1 MARRA
6 AACAALAAIVALAGV
21 AQAAIHFPN
30 VPFPFSDKE
39 KHSVLAIN
47 HAIVGQGHL
56 LSTNAAGVE
65 NKMQGG
71 FQLLTR
77 TAMPGTP
84 GDVLDVNGKP
94 VMKFGPNNTRGSTP
108 DSSVNPDA
116 QSLIPRKGD
125 PNRADLFVHFE
136 SPLPA
141 SLYHLELA
149 VAGDG
154 SLSIIKSSP
163 VDFSAWGG
171 VWTPCAG
178 SLSPWGS
185 HLGSEEYEPDARA
198 FYASSSPASRVRDFA
213 RYWGLYPGDFNSSAD
228 YMTAVRKVMSPYMY
242 GFVTETMYDTAR
254 KAPVVKKWY
263 TLGRVAVE
271 MALVMPDQKTVY
283 ITDDGANVGFFMFKA
298 DKAADLTKGRLYA
311 AKFNQTSPDNGGSFD
326 ITWVELGRVDQD
338 AIAAVVRN
346 VTFADIFDTAAPAAG
361 ACPAGYKAVKHS
373 YGEECLQLK
382 EGKEMWAAAL
392 ETRRYAAYL
401 GATTEWTKWEGI
413 TYDSKRRKLYTA
425 ITEMLQGTQEEPTR
439 FGGLD
444 HIRIPANPCGC
455 VYTLDTDASHT
466 ATRMY
471 ALTCGSGTLGL
482 VAGAV
487 VNNTC
492 HIERISNPDNVM
504 YVGGGIDVLFIAE
517 DSDNGH
523 ENNVMWQYDL
533 RSGDMHRVLSAPV
546 GAEVTGTGWF
556 TLPNGASYLFSNL
569 QHPYGGY
576 PAAVINAP
584 EATGLGGY
592 IGYFGPFKM
601 GRGEALGLQA
611 IPTPS
616 DAASKHSVTASKKAV
631 QGTWVPSTYHVIG
644 RSGQEAEAGVVL
656 GRNLDATGHP
666 VASYDDQLRVNTS
679 KEQISNSPDFSS
691 ITSVCDKTFYTTQ
704 FEYDNPASMYIQSVE
719 QDADGV
725 MSAAAAE
732 EGSEDVVASYVDWSS
747 WGGLLTPCAGSLSP
761 WATRIGSEEYEPD
774 ARAFAEATSV
784 ESIGAGATPAT
795 FTYDGS
801 NALKMGRLYGLYY
814 GNGSLAQFKEL
825 VKPYLYGY
833 ITETKIQYDLSSVPQ
848 KHYLLGRVATEL
860 ALVMP
865 DKRTVYITDDGANVG
880 FYKFIADTPGDLSC
894 GSLYA
899 LKVTQTDAAN
909 GGQFRVDWIWLA
921 HGTQDKLM
929 TAASDLTF
937 ADIFETAAPLA
948 PTAAAAAGTCPAGFK
963 PTNGGGRSCECLK
976 VKAGMEMYAAFFE
989 TRRYAGILGATT
1001 EFSKWEGITYDPH
1014 RNKLYTSISDVREGM
1029 EDFGNRGANSSKW
1042 DGCTNNDVRLKY
1054 NRCGCVYALDLDGTF
1069 NAYHMAGLVCGTP
1082 TSSGLGW
1089 VSGNRCHMDR
1099 IASPDN
1105 VAYMPEHDTLII
1117 GEDTSEHQNDV
1128 IWSYD
1133 LTTQALTRIF
1143 TTPYGSETTSP
1154 YWYGDVNGHAYIT
1167 ATVQHPYGESDSSK
1181 ANETGNYGLQGT
1193 WGVVGPFPVYGTGAT
1208 NGGATTAAASVHYL
1222 GRRAL
1227 GGSAAMAS
1235 MGDYDDMT
1243 PAEACAGEESY
1254 VVQLQVS
1261 YERSAMGRPVD
1272 VERLDAYVCAR
1283 IDNVL
1288 AQLSGGIEAS
1298 DATRVATTCAY
1309 PRAGMPTPG
1318 LLAAASWAMPEGDQA
1333 GAAEGPAVIA
1343 HVQFADRATAK
1354 AFCAAVMD
1362 AAGDFQAAVADL
1374 MNTLSEP
1381 HADGRPAAAAFTS
1394 FLVEASS
1401 PKRMART
1408 DAYVPPGGKIF

>member
-1 MARRA
+1 MVPRRA
-6 AACAALAAIVALAGV
+6 AFAAIALVALAGV

-47 HAIVGQGHL
+47 HAIVGKGHM
-56 LSTNAAGVE
+56 LSTNAAGVA

-71 FQLLTR
+71 FKLLTR
-77 TAMPGTP
+77 SAMPGTP
-84 GDVLDVNGKP
+84 GDLLDVNGKP

-136 SPLPA
+136 APNPA

-149 VAGDG
+149 VGADG
-154 SLSIIKSSP
+154 ELSIIKSTP

-198 FYASSSPASRVRDFA
+198 FFSSNTPASRVRDFA
-213 RYWGLYPGDFNSSAD
+213 RYFGLYPGDFNSSAD
-228 YMTAVRKVMSPYMY
+228 YMAAVRKVMTPYMY
-242 GFVTETMYDTAR
+242 GFVTETMYDTVK

-263 TLGRVAVE
+263 TLGRVAIE
-271 MALVMPDQKTVY
+271 MSLVMPDQKTVY

-311 AKFNQTSPDNGGSFD
+311 AKFKQTSAANGGTFD
-326 ITWVELGRVDQD
+326 LTWVELGRVDQD

-361 ACPAGYKAVKHS
+361 ACPAGFKAVKHS
-373 YGEECLQLK
+373 FGEECLQLK
-382 EGKEMWAAAL
+382 AGKEMWAAAL

-413 TYDSKRRKLYTA
+413 TYDTKRRKLYTA
-425 ITEMLQGTQEEPTR
+425 MTEMVNSATAEPTR
-439 FGGLD
+439 FGGQD
-444 HIRIPANPCGC
+444 DIRLPPNTCGC
-455 VYTLDTDASHT
+455 VYTLDVDAAFT
-466 ATRMY
+466 ATKMY
-471 ALTCGSGTLGL
+471 ALTCGSDTIGL
-482 VAGAV
+482 LPGAV
-487 VNNTC
+487 FNNTC
-492 HIERISNPDNVM
+492 HIEKIANPDNVA
-504 YVGGGIDVLFIAE
+504 YVGGGMDVLFIAE

-523 ENNVMWQYDL
+523 ESNVLWQYDL
-533 RSGDMHRVLSAPV
+533 RTGDMHRVLSAPV

-556 TLPNGASYLFSNL
+556 TLPNGMSYLFNNL
-569 QHPYGGY
+569 QHPYGGF
-576 PAAVINAP
+576 PSAVINAP

-611 IPTPS
+611 IPTPT
-616 DAASKHSVTASKKAV
+616 DTVTKHSVTASKAAV

-644 RSGQEAEAGVVL
+644 RSGQEPQEGVVL
-656 GRNLDATGHP
+656 GRNLDATGAP
-666 VASYDDQLRVNTS
+666 VATYDEQLRVNAN
-679 KEQISNSPDFSS
+679 KQQLSNSPDFSS
-691 ITSVCDKTFYTTQ
+691 ITSVCDKTFFTTQ
-704 FEYDNPASMYIQSVE
+704 FEYDNPASMYIQEVA
-719 QDADGV
+719 QDEDGV
-725 MSAAAAE
+725 MAQVEAE
-732 EGSEDVVASYVDWSS
+732 EDSDEAVANHVDWSS

-761 WATRIGSEEYEPD
+761 WSTRMGSEEYEPD
-774 ARAFAEATSV
+774 ARAFAEATTV
-784 ESIGAGATPAT
+784 ENIGAGATAAT

-814 GNGSLAQFKEL
+814 GNGTLEQFREV

-833 ITETKIQYDLSSVPQ
+833 VTETKIQYDTSSVPQ
-848 KHYLLGRVATEL
+848 KHYLLGRVAIEL
-860 ALVMP
+860 AIIMP
-865 DKRTVYITDDGANVG
+865 DKRTVYTTDDGANVG
-880 FYKFIADTPGDLSC
+880 FYKFVADTPGDLSC

-899 LKVTQTDAAN
+899 LKVTQIDAVN

-921 HGTQDKLM
+921 HGTQASGGFGRGADKLM

-937 ADIFETAAPLA
+937 ADIFETAAPLSTSA
-948 PTAAAAAGTCPAGFK
+948 LATAGACPAGFK
-963 PTNGGGRSCECLK
+963 ATNGGGRGCECLR
-976 VKAGMEMYAAFFE
+976 VRPGMEMYAAFFE

-1001 EFSKWEGITYDPH
+1001 EFSKWEGITFDPH
-1014 RNKLYTSISDVREGM
+1014 RNKLYTAMSDVREGM

-1042 DGCTNNDVRLKY
+1042 DGCTSNDVRLKY
-1054 NRCGCVYALDLDGTF
+1054 NRCGCVYALDLDGSY
-1069 NAYHMAGLVCGTP
+1069 NAYHMGGLVCGTP
-1082 TSSGLGW
+1082 TPSGLGA
-1089 VSGNRCHMDR
+1089 VPGNRCHMDR

-1105 VAYMPEHDTLII
+1105 VAYMPEHDTLLI

-1133 LTTQALTRIF
+1133 LNTAALTRIF

-1154 YWYGDVNGHAYIT
+1154 YWYGNVNGHAYIT
-1167 ATVQHPYGESDSSK
+1167 ATVQHPYGESDSSRV
-1181 ANETGNYGLQGT
+1181 NETDSYGLQGT
-1193 WGVVGPFPVYGTGAT
+1193 WGVVGPFPVYGTEGT
-1208 NGGATTAAASVHYL
+1208 NGGATTAVASVQYL
-1222 GRRAL
+1222 GRRGL
-1227 GGSAAMAS
+1227 GAAAAAS
-1235 MGDYDDMT
+1235 SDDYDDRT

-1254 VVQLQVS
+1254 VVQVQVS
-1261 YERSAMGRPVD
+1261 YERSVVGRAVD

-1283 IDNVL
+1283 VDNVL
-1288 AQLSGGIEAS
+1288 ALLSGGIQG
-1298 DATRVATTCAY
+1298 DWAT
-1309 PRAGMPTPG
+1309 
-1318 LLAAASWAMPEGDQA
+1318 PEGDQVESMDA
-1333 GAAEGPAVIA
+1333 PAVIA

-1354 AFCAAVMD
+1354 AFYTAVMD
-1362 AAGDFQAAVADL
+1362 AAGDFQTALTTL
-1374 MNTLSEP
+1374 MEALSEP
-1381 HADGRPAAAAFTS
+1381 HANGRPAAAAFTS
-1394 FLVEASS
+1394 FLVEANT

-1408 DAYVPPGGKIF
+1408 DAYVPPAGKIF